1 MSITLHEDNLVKL
14 LIFVHN
20 YKRPRQARNPSMSQW
35 NTELSSGDG
44 SLTHPLL
51 VDDSR
56 FQNFLVSIWRKK
68 SLRLVYPS
76 GKIAANYR
84 CVCVCIYIYLY
95 VNHCMYIYIL
105 SYICHNICIDQ
116 FSATWPLWKNF
127 LLPKTTF
134 GCQASLHKPLTSRA
148 IWIANSLHQPCAGW
162 VSMVIQVRTIRGK
175 GQFLVHG
182 IPLWYMHTL
191 QEINISHLG
200 KRKIIFKMSF
210 LGDMLVPWRV
220 SFINPYWWIDDHGPL
235 SVKVKSWTF
244 SSLLMSQTM
253 VISMLDCHVNKVAS
267 TKIHPTGVLQVMFR
281 FA

>member
-1 MSITLHEDNLVKL
+1 
-14 LIFVHN
+14 
-20 YKRPRQARNPSMSQW
+20 MSQW

-84 CVCVCIYIYLY
+84 CVCVCVCIYIFICKSLH
-95 VNHCMYIYIL
+95 VYIL

-182 IPLWYMHTL
+182 IPCDTCIPSRKLTYPTW
-191 QEINISHLG
+191 G
-200 KRKIIFKMSF
+200 K
-210 LGDMLVPWRV
+210 G
-220 SFINPYWWIDDHGPL
+220 
-235 SVKVKSWTF
+235 KS
-244 SSLLMSQTM
+244 SSK
-253 VISMLDCHVNKVAS
+253 CHFWG
-267 TKIHPTGVLQVMFR
+267 IC
-281 FA
+281 